1 MDKKNSSNTK
11 NSNKN
16 IKNQNKE
23 STRKSKESLE
33 KGIQGKI
40 PIQIKRVQRYMRK
53 ADATCLIL
61 KANND
66 FGTGFFCEIKINE
79 TKLKGLFTCNHILN
93 QNDIKKDSKINIII
107 KDIEKMIDIE
117 KCIEITNERF
127 TCTNEDLD
135 YSFIR
140 IFNDEPY
147 NNFFQI
153 DNQINCNNP
162 YEIYKLEEFGII
174 QYPNGEL
181 SIAEGNLTKIEN
193 QILFYSIATDKGSSG
208 SPVIVYT
215 KDLSI
220 IGIHYYG
227 GIELNRG
234 IYFKYILDD
243 IKKTI

>member
-33 KGIQGKI
+33 KGIQGKN
-40 PIQIKRVQRYMRK
+40 PFQVKRFQRYMRK

-61 KANND
+61 KANKD

-93 QNDIKKDSKINIII
+93 QNDIKKGSKINIII
-107 KDIEKMIDIE
+107 KDIGKMIDIK

-127 TCTNEDLD
+127 TCTNEDLN

-153 DNQINCNNP
+153 DNQINCKNP
-162 YEIYKLEEFGII
+162 YEIYKL
-174 QYPNGEL
+174 YKN
-181 SIAEGNLTKIEN
+181 N
-193 QILFYSIATDKGSSG
+193 ILY
-208 SPVIVYT
+208 
-215 KDLSI
+215 
-220 IGIHYYG
+220 
-227 GIELNRG
+227 NR
-234 IYFKYILDD
+234 FN
-243 IKKTI
+243 